1 MPIGDYIPP
10 THCCCL
16 SSACTCLKCS
26 TTSYPFISA
35 PPPTGPQ
42 PNAPITF
49 SRPTEVDKVWGK
61 EIHVINLPEYCGKIL
76 VFKRTAAFSLHWHHL
91 KTETW
96 YVLSGSLRLTYLD
109 LAIGIAHAR
118 VVEKGDVIH
127 VPAGNPH
134 RLEALEDSEV
144 MEVSTTDRSW
154 DNYRLS
160 PSWGPQL

>member
-1 MPIGDYIPP
+1 MPIGDHYPSHP
-10 THCCCL
+10 CSCCCHRCHPEYYRA
-16 SSACTCLKCS
+16 SDVS
-26 TTSYPFISA
+26 PV
-35 PPPTGPQ
+35 PTVPAGPQ
-42 PNAPITF
+42 PNAPISF

-61 EIHVINLPEYCGKIL
+61 ELHVVNLPEYCGKIL
-76 VFKRTAAFSLHWHHL
+76 VFAKNAAFSLHWHHE

-109 LAIGIAHAR
+109 LAVGTQHAR

-160 PSWGPQL
+160 PSWAAKT